1 MACSRKPLE
10 KLAWDQAPGGKGKK
24 WGEAAKIGKLSK
36 LASLTNFPHPF
47 LSFFFAFSLTVKPSP
62 RLWKNVLDL
71 NDIRMKVLPKT
82 SANFFGVWKY
92 RKSFGPVMISVYKYH
107 YTSG

>member
-1 MACSRKPLE
+1 M
-10 KLAWDQAPGGKGKK
+10 GGKNKK

-36 LASLTNFPHPF
+36 LASLTNFLP
-47 LSFFFAFSLTVKPSP
+47 LLRFFFAFSLTVEPSP

-82 SANFFGVWKY
+82 STKFFWYSSIETVLAQ
-92 RKSFGPVMISVYKYH
+92 
-107 YTSG
+107 